1 MSIEMEI
8 VFDEKIDPNKLDE
21 LIDELNDE
29 TMNIDENLGEM
40 RTFTDVGQALGDP
53 LQQILIAV
61 VASILANYIERKSPE
76 AKEYTKKMLKNTY
89 AKVKKLTNR
98 SKIVIKKKGKD
109 PLPLELGTEEEI
121 EKTVE
126 TLASS

>member
-1 MSIEMEI
+1 MSIKMEI

-40 RTFTDVGQALGDP
+40 RTFTDVGQAMGDP

>member
-1 MSIEMEI
+1 MEI

-40 RTFTDVGQALGDP
+40 RTFTDVGQAMGDP